1 MKLALIVEYDGT
13 NYGGFQYQHNANTI
27 QEELEKAIT
36 RLTKETIRINGAG
49 RTDAGVHA
57 KGQVVAFDTNGSYD
71 PMIYVKALNHY
82 LPVDI
87 AIKDAHQV
95 DVEFDPRR
103 MAESRL
109 YEYTLQLTA
118 TRSPLTRQKVYWS
131 SLDLDVSAMRR
142 AAKFF
147 VGIHDFSKFSA
158 PIKKPTYST
167 VRQIFKSQIR
177 QSGNIVRYQ
186 VQGNAFLPRQ
196 VRRMAGALVDVGRGI
211 LKGDD
216 LRRMLSGEDTGSSAR
231 TLPARGLC
239 LLEVTYPGFPP
250 SAVK

>member
-1 MKLALIVEYDGT
+1 M
-13 NYGGFQYQHNANTI
+13 
-27 QEELEKAIT
+27 
-36 RLTKETIRINGAG
+36 
-49 RTDAGVHA
+49 
-57 KGQVVAFDTNGSYD
+57 
-71 PMIYVKALNHY
+71 
-82 LPVDI
+82 
-87 AIKDAHQV
+87 
-95 DVEFDPRR
+95 
-103 MAESRL
+103 
-109 YEYTLQLTA
+109 
-118 TRSPLTRQKVYWS
+118 
-131 SLDLDVSAMRR
+131 
-142 AAKFF
+142 
-147 VGIHDFSKFSA
+147 
-158 PIKKPTYST
+158 
-167 VRQIFKSQIR
+167 RQIFKSQIR